1 MTESCR
7 LVTTEQLKEYKLLE
21 KKLAIAVKALKK
33 YTIPAMWEMDGFCY
47 MDADTAIEA
56 LKEIEGVKE

>member
-7 LVTTEQLKEYKLLE
+7 LVTTEQLKEYQLLE
-21 KKLAIAVKALKK
+21 KKLDIAVKALDEIRFSVGAGKLDD
-33 YTIPAMWEMDGFCY
+33 YGLFCC
-47 MDADTAIEA
+47 ADEA